1 MSGYASPA
9 AAEAPAR
16 EDLRRRWTAA
26 AAVLAAGVLTLALVF
41 RPEEAEAVRVWLG
54 STAYNH
60 CFLVLP
66 VALYLAWDRR
76 QVMATVSPRPAPW
89 IALAA
94 LPVALCWLLAER
106 AGIWEARQLL
116 AMSLLQILF
125 LAVLG
130 PRGWRAL
137 SAPLLYLFFLV
148 PAGGFLIPALQSFTV
163 HFMKAGLN
171 VLGIPNYVSGTVIE
185 IPEGT
190 FRVAQACAGLRF
202 LIASVAFGAL
212 YGCLMYTSVVR
223 RLLFMGL
230 SLVVPVIANGFRA
243 LGLVVLAHLLDSA
256 AAVET
261 DHILYGW
268 LFFSIVTFALI
279 LIGLPFRQ
287 VGHRPVAAGKPGR
300 RGPLPA
306 LAAAAAA
313 AVILTA
319 TAPRLLADRLDSLA
333 EHPLVAAGLRFPVP
347 PDCTP
352 APLPA
357 GAGAAPSI
365 PVPGVARSRAYRCS
379 GGVFVVTV
387 RRYPARIS
395 GRRLLVPTP
404 PASLKRGPRAR
415 LTRIFDTG
423 GGATAQR
430 WKITEFVPGDTY
442 DAVASA
448 LWIDGRP
455 ALGGIRSRLR
465 QAVNALSPEA
475 VSPVAVTVSYA
486 TTRGPAD
493 GRRAIDRFLSGA
505 ATVWRGIAGGSAADA
520 GSSGVRRRSS
530 LAAFRVCPPFPRDP
544 RLRGEEPGGSAACPR
559 PSSA

>member
-1 MSGYASPA
+1 MRGYAFPA
-9 AAEAPAR
+9 AAEAPVQ
-16 EDLRRRWTAA
+16 EDLRRRWVA
-26 AAVLAAGVLTLALVF
+26 AAVALAVGVLTLALVF
-41 RPEEAEAVRVWLG
+41 RPEEAEAVRVWIG

-76 QVMATVSPRPAPW
+76 QVMATVSPQPSPW

-148 PAGGFLIPALQSFTV
+148 PVGGFLIPSLQNFTV
-163 HFMKAGLN
+163 HFMKTGLD
-171 VLGIPNYVSGTVIE
+171 VLGIPNYVTGATIE

-190 FRVAQACAGLRF
+190 FYVAQACAGLRF

-212 YGCLMYTSVVR
+212 YGCLMYTSPVR
-223 RLLFMGL
+223 RLLFMAL
-230 SLVVPVIANGFRA
+230 SIVVPVIANGFRA
-243 LGLVVLAHLLDSA
+243 LGLVVLAHLLNSA

-287 VGHRPVAAGKPGR
+287 TGHRAVAAGKPSR
-300 RGPLPA
+300 RGPVAA
-306 LAAAAAA
+306 LAAGAAA
-313 AVILTA
+313 AVILIA
-319 TAPRLLADRLDSLA
+319 AAPRLLADQIDNLA
-333 EHPLVAAGLRFPVP
+333 ARPPVMADLRFPVP
-347 PDCTP
+347 PDCTV

-357 GAGAAPSI
+357 GSGAGRSST
-365 PVPGVARSRAYRCS
+365 VPDVEKSRAYRCR
-379 GGVFVVTV
+379 GGVFVVTL

-395 GRRLLVPTP
+395 ARRLFAPSP
-404 PASLKRGPRAR
+404 PVSVARGSRST
-415 LTRIFDTG
+415 LTRSFDAG
-423 GGATAQR
+423 SGAAAQR
-430 WKITEFVPGDTY
+430 WKITEFALDDYYG
-442 DAVASA
+442 AIASA
-448 LWIDGRP
+448 LWVDGRP
-455 ALGGIRSRLR
+455 AMGGIRSRIR
-465 QAVNALSPEA
+465 QAVNALSPTA
-475 VSPVAVTVSYA
+475 VSPVAEIVNYT
-486 TTRGPAD
+486 TTRRPAD

-505 ATVWRGIAGGSAADA
+505 ATASRGIADRSAADA
-520 GSSGVRRRSS
+520 GSPGARR
-530 LAAFRVCPPFPRDP
+530 
-544 RLRGEEPGGSAACPR
+544 
-559 PSSA
+559 